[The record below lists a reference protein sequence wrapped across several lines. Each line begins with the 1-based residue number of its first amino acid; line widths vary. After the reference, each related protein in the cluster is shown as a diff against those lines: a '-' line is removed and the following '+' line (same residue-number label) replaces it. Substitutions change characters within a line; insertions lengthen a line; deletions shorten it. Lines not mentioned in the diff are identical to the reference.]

1 MQGCKDEIEGVV
13 NEGVKKEES
22 RNMRKNTS
30 FMSLDDMFM
39 GAEQVSKHADGSQ
52 TQRQKPTLSLSQKD
66 SSSSEK
72 SLIDPTYILDKAYSK
87 VKAVGSS
94 TAMIAILN
102 PKSVLTVSNLG
113 DSGFL
118 HYR

>member
-1 MQGCKDEIEGVV
+1 MQGCREEIEGFDG
-13 NEGVKKEES
+13 EGAKKEES

-30 FMSLDDMFM
+30 FMSLDDMFS
-39 GAEQVSKHADGSQ
+39 GPQQVPTHADGSK
-52 TQRQKPTLSLSQKD
+52 TQRQKPTLSLSSK
-66 SSSSEK
+66 SASSEK
-72 SLIDPTYILDKAYSK
+72 SPLDPTYILDKAFSK

-102 PKSVLTVSNLG
+102 PKKVLTVSNLG